1 MGFLIFV
8 EKSLVM
14 KKVCVAITG
23 ASGIVYGTELV
34 KALEKAGIETHAIIT
49 SGAKNVAKHEKT
61 KIKMPAGVRAYDEN
75 QLDAAPASGSA
86 LFDAVVVCPCSMK
99 TLAAIA
105 HGFSDNLVTRA
116 ADVMLKEKRMLV
128 LVVRETPFSQIHL
141 ENMLK
146 LSKMGAVILPAC
158 PAFYHEPKKIEDL
171 VAFIV
176 GKVLD
181 VLRIE
186 NKQFKRWVGKKNQ
199 E

>member
-8 EKSLVM
+8 EKSLFM

-34 KALEKAGIETHAIIT
+34 NALAKAGIETHVVVT
-49 SGAKNVAKHEKT
+49 NGAKKVAEHEKT
-61 KIKMPAGVRAYDEN
+61 KMKMPANVRAYNEN
-75 QLDAAPASGSA
+75 ELDAAPASGSA

-146 LSKMGAVILPAC
+146 LSKMGAVILPAS

-171 VAFIV
+171 VAFVV

-181 VLRIE
+181 VLRVE
-186 NKQFKRWVGKKNQ
+186 NKQFKRWTGTK
-199 E
+199 